1 MKYNSGEKISEIN
14 NPTGNVF
21 SKIQSYSNDTI
32 IAWSNDGTINF
43 IDCKEYRSILEFR
56 SKNPHNK
63 LAINKHCD
71 IVLSGFYKDRPF

>member
-14 NPTGNVF
+14 NPTGNIF

-43 IDCKEYRSILEFR
+43 L
-56 SKNPHNK
+56 
-63 LAINKHCD
+63 
-71 IVLSGFYKDRPF
+71 IVKIIEAF